1 MPSDNN
7 PRYNKTRLRMGLH
20 RRNPTPAP
28 APAPAEE
35 KGDPDMK
42 TIEEILFAGLVPKT
56 RPRTT
61 DHGPKR

>member
-7 PRYNKTRLRMGLH
+7 SRYNKTRLRLGLH
-20 RRNPTPAP
+20 RRNPAHSSAQSAAGT
-28 APAPAEE
+28 
-35 KGDPDMK
+35 KTDPDMK

-61 DHGPKR
+61 DH